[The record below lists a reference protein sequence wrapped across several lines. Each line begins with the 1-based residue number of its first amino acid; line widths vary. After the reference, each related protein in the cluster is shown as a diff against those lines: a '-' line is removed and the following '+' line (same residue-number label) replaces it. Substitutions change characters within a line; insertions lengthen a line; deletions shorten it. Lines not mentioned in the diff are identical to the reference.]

1 MPDQNIE
8 ARKIVSFLEYALTFC
23 FISPY
28 FIPAGITSR
37 NASIISRRVLLV
49 RWKKGRTIISSY
61 FQKVKHFLRNMELP
75 LREIV
80 VQGEFDIAIVSS
92 IYLLQFTIYMAIAS
106 AIDAAPTSAIDI
118 LKKASLA

>member
-1 MPDQNIE
+1 
-8 ARKIVSFLEYALTFC
+8 
-23 FISPY
+23 
-28 FIPAGITSR
+28 
-37 NASIISRRVLLV
+37 
-49 RWKKGRTIISSY
+49 
-61 FQKVKHFLRNMELP
+61 MELP

>member
-1 MPDQNIE
+1 VPDQNIE
-8 ARKIVSFLEYALTFC
+8 ARKIVSFLEYA
-23 FISPY
+23 PY

-37 NASIISRRVLLV
+37 NESIISRRVLLV